1 MLARLR
7 NTCGQW
13 PVVYQD
19 IAGAPKWW
27 YNVDCASS
35 KGEIGGVTHPTGHP
49 HAGCCQGGPSAAY
62 CCRSEYPCGAYTCA
76 HGRPHWEQ
84 GHTRL
89 PSFGRGAPSGG
100 APAGTAV
107 PPQHCRVPPPK
118 SGALAI
124 SPSLAGSSPHAHRGP
139 PLTRGRGFRGD
150 ERPQVSSPSGQLHAG
165 HNTHRAQRG
174 GPAVPPTFRQLGRT
188 I

>member
-1 MLARLR
+1 MLASLR

-13 PVVYQD
+13 SVVYQD

-49 HAGCCQGGPSAAY
+49 HARCCQGGPSAAY
-62 CCRSEYPCGAYTCA
+62 CCRCPEYPCGAYACA
-76 HGRPHWEQ
+76 HGAAPLGTGPHPFTQLWVRRPFR
-84 GHTRL
+84 GGISRSSDAPTAL
-89 PSFGRGAPSGG
+89 FG
-100 APAGTAV
+100 PASEIRSSSDFAV
-107 PPQHCRVPPPK
+107 SCR
-118 SGALAI
+118 
-124 SPSLAGSSPHAHRGP
+124 H
-139 PLTRGRGFRGD
+139 TRGRGFRGD

-165 HNTHRAQRG
+165 RNAHRARPG
-174 GPAVPPTFRQLGRT
+174 GPAVPPTFRQLSRT